1 MHGPF
6 FSLTQ
11 RSQNI
16 LALQFTIITQK
27 TSDKFKPHNLSISI
41 YPQHASVI
49 PDRKSMHGA

>member
-11 RSQNI
+11 RSQK
-16 LALQFTIITQK
+16 ALQFTIITQK